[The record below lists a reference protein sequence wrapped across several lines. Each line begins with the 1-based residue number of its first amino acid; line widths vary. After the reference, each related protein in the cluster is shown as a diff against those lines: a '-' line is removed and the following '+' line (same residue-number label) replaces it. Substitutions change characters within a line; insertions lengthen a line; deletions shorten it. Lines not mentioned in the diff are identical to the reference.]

1 MKQTLIVGAGLLAL
15 ALSACQSTGGSTPDV
30 TQATQQALA
39 YACPIAVG
47 INLSTLKLS
56 AAESSIVAAAV
67 ADCSAW
73 QNGTA
78 SIADPTVIA
87 SLAVQALEI
96 AQENGLLK
104 SADKARARRAAAMLR
119 SAR

>member
-1 MKQTLIVGAGLLAL
+1 MKTAFLVSAACAAL

-30 TQATQQALA
+30 MAATQRALA

-47 INLSTLKLS
+47 INLSSLTLS
-56 AAESSIVAAAV
+56 PAEKGVVATAV
-67 ADCSAW
+67 ADCQAW
-73 QNGTA
+73 QNGAT
-78 SIADPTVIA
+78 SIVDPTVIA

-104 SADKARARRAAAMLR
+104 SAEKPKAQRAAAMLR
-119 SAR
+119 EAR